1 MQHEVSHPLSASP
14 AGAARSA
21 RSSVTLLTLPNA
33 RDERYPRHWS
43 MRLVRLSASV
53 WWVPLAMFCGYLATT
68 LAQNALRADPGLTPP
83 PVTTT
88 LGLDGI
94 LSALQT
100 QPLLLAGSLPVL
112 AALAGLIMATR
123 WAGEDRVREARSL
136 LMREVSASEQAN
148 SNWMRNAFMPALD
161 WRVHSLQRRRLITS
175 LALLLA
181 ALVLGALLAL
191 LFAGTSVPLAALPR
205 W

>member
-1 MQHEVSHPLSASP
+1 MQHEVSHPLSASQ

-21 RSSVTLLTLPNA
+21 RSGTLLTLPNA

-53 WWVPLAMFCGYLATT
+53 WWPPLAIFCGYLVTT
-68 LAQNALRADPGLTPP
+68 LAQNALRAAAGLTPP
-83 PVTTT
+83 ATTTT

-94 LSALQT
+94 LSILQE
-100 QPLLLAGSLPVL
+100 QPLLLAGALPLV
-112 AALAGLIMATR
+112 AALAGLIIATR

-161 WRVHSLQRRRLITS
+161 WRVRSLRRRRLITS

-191 LFAGTSVPLAALPR
+191 LFSGATIPLAALPR

>member
-1 MQHEVSHPLSASP
+1 MQHEVSHPLP
-14 AGAARSA
+14 ALPARAARRV
-21 RSSVTLLTLPNA
+21 RSGTLLSLPNA

-43 MRLVRLSASV
+43 MRMVRLSASV
-53 WWVPLAMFCGYLATT
+53 WWLPLAIFCGYLGTA
-68 LAQNALRADPGLTPP
+68 LAQGLLRADPGLASPL
-83 PVTTT
+83 VTAT
-88 LGLDGI
+88 LGLDGM
-94 LSALQT
+94 LSALQE
-100 QPLLLAGSLPVL
+100 QPLLLVGALPVVV
-112 AALAGLIMATR
+112 ALAGLILATR
-123 WAGEDRVREARSL
+123 WAGEDRMREARSL

-161 WRVHSLQRRRLITS
+161 WRVRSLQRRRLITS

-191 LFAGTSVPLAALPR
+191 LVAGATVPIAALPR